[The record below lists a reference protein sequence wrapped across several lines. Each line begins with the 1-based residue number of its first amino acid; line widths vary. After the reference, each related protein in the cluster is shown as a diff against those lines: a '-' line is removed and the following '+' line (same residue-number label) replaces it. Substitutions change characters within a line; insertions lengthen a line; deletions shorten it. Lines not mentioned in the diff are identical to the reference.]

1 MLTITI
7 EKEELKKAFSGKDAV
22 YSQEL
27 TVDGEII
34 VNLDVTLL
42 KIILDSNIPISNPEE
57 AT

>member
-7 EKEELKKAFSGKDAV
+7 KKEELKKAFSGKDAV

-27 TVDGEII
+27 TADGEII
-34 VNLDVTLL
+34 TNLDVTLL
-42 KIILDSNIPISNPEE
+42 KIILDSYTHISNPEE